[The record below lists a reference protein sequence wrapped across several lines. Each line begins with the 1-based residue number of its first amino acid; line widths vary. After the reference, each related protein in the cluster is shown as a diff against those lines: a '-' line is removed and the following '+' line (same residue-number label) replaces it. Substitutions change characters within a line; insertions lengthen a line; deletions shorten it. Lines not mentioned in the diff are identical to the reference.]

1 MASPIEVNEIIEEL
15 RMTLCP
21 RFEINDMQ
29 REKYFSH
36 LQNFSKEKL
45 RKAINLLLE
54 TYDRRSMPL
63 ISDILKAIKEVEMIE
78 GVKEVKPTDCSHC
91 SGTGFLIGERRL
103 GNMPY
108 NYAYPC
114 PYCAN
119 GEKRKAGL
127 KDYLNIK
134 RDKQINI
141 ENDPF

>member
-21 RFEINDMQ
+21 RSEINDLQ

-78 GVKEVKPTDCSHC
+78 GVKEVKPTDCSLLEREDLGIC
-91 SGTGFLIGERRL
+91 LIT
-103 GNMPY
+103 MPI
-108 NYAYPC
+108 PVLIVLM
-114 PYCAN
+114 
-119 GEKRKAGL
+119 GRKEKRG
-127 KDYLNIK
+127 
-134 RDKQINI
+134 
-141 ENDPF
+141 